1 MIAIRR
7 ICRHKNVPNC
17 VCGQDSASDPTG
29 ELTVLLTPLAG
40 FKGREG
46 RRREWVREVREGQGV
61 MGKERKEGEEGEG
74 ERRRKMMGERA

>member
-1 MIAIRR
+1 M
-7 ICRHKNVPNC
+7 PNC

-46 RRREWVREVREGQGV
+46 SKGRARGDGKGEKGRRGRGR
-61 MGKERKEGEEGEG
+61 GEEKEEDGG
-74 ERRRKMMGERA
+74 TCLGS